1 MFDLDKAELQFEN
14 MKNILKKYMKKWLN
28 EMYEMKDT
36 KLKTR

>member
-1 MFDLDKAELQFEN
+1 MFDLGKAELQFKN
-14 MKNILKKYMKKWLN
+14 MKNIEKYMKKWLN

>member
-1 MFDLDKAELQFEN
+1 MFDLDKAELQFKN
-14 MKNILKKYMKKWLN
+14 MKNIKKYMKKWLN